1 MSTRKAIFLE
11 ILSGLHA
18 FLMCM
23 GLYPVLATLC
33 GLSGMGF
40 VRFHAVGMLLF
51 IPIFSSRIL
60 LRKIRNMI
68 GYLLA
73 GVLVSVFCF
82 YAAFHLGTFF
92 RNGNWVLGILTG
104 ALSFFVFCVHT
115 HAKIT
120 YGRMKRD
127 FQSMPGGSESFTLRE
142 WEVPTVFSTPAMGHW
157 IWFTLLYLCG
167 LFLHSSVS
175 LRVIFYMVLTDVFIY
190 FLYHYQYEFFRY
202 VRENH
207 AVANLPIKTMK
218 RIHKA
223 VGAMAILLLA
233 LFMLPAVWYGREP
246 LEKIHFVDKE
256 SERQEQFLENSLEE
270 REVEEQVAM
279 AELAEGEPPF
289 VIPEW
294 IRRVAGGVLFLGMAA
309 AVVALLRML
318 FRAIQNA
325 GTLFAVEEEDEI
337 IFLNTRDENDFS
349 EEEKVKRKWEG
360 WLSVNARIRWKYK
373 KQIQKGVAGR
383 PNAWASPTELER
395 QAGLDTSKDMQVL
408 HAYYE
413 KARYSEEGCTHEEY
427 MWALQKTK

>member
-23 GLYPVLATLC
+23 GLYPILATLC

-68 GYLLA
+68 GYLLV
-73 GVLVSVFCF
+73 GVLVSAFCF

-92 RNGNWVLGILTG
+92 RDGNWVLGMLTG

-157 IWFTLLYLCG
+157 IWFTLL
-167 LFLHSSVS
+167 F
-175 LRVIFYMVLTDVFIY
+175 
-190 FLYHYQYEFFRY
+190 E
-202 VRENH
+202 
-207 AVANLPIKTMK
+207 
-218 RIHKA
+218 
-223 VGAMAILLLA
+223 
-233 LFMLPAVWYGREP
+233 
-246 LEKIHFVDKE
+246 
-256 SERQEQFLENSLEE
+256 EQ
-270 REVEEQVAM
+270 EVEEQVAM
-279 AELAEGEPPF
+279 AE
-289 VIPEW
+289 
-294 IRRVAGGVLFLGMAA
+294 
-309 AVVALLRML
+309 
-318 FRAIQNA
+318 
-325 GTLFAVEEEDEI
+325 
-337 IFLNTRDENDFS
+337 
-349 EEEKVKRKWEG
+349 K
-360 WLSVNARIRWKYK
+360 
-373 KQIQKGVAGR
+373 
-383 PNAWASPTELER
+383 
-395 QAGLDTSKDMQVL
+395 AGLDTSKDMQVL

-413 KARYSEEGCTHEEY
+413 KARYSEEGCTREEY
-427 MWALQKTK
+427 EEMS